1 MKKSHIVTLATIFL
15 LCVAAFFFF
24 TNSPKNNKHIT
35 ARTATTE
42 STIKTETVYPSLN
55 ELKQLQGSDIE
66 VLGKTQITTVL
77 FQNKNMAILTTEN
90 NKEIQLPL
98 IVTDK
103 KNNLFEIPSLTYSKK
118 NLKVGEVFG
127 LAKKDNHY
135 LAYKL

>member
-1 MKKSHIVTLATIFL
+1 M
-15 LCVAAFFFF
+15 
-24 TNSPKNNKHIT
+24 
-35 ARTATTE
+35 
-42 STIKTETVYPSLN
+42 
-55 ELKQLQGSDIE
+55 QGSDIE

>member
-1 MKKSHIVTLATIFL
+1 MKKTHIVTLATIFF

-24 TNSPKNNKHIT
+24 WHSPKNNKQIT
-35 ARTATTE
+35 ASTATTE
-42 STIKTETVYPSLN
+42 NTTKTETVYPSLN

-66 VLGKTQITTVL
+66 ILGKTQITTVL
-77 FQNKNMAILTTEN
+77 FQNKNIAILTTEN

-103 KNNLFEIPSLTYSKK
+103 KNNLFEIPTLAYSKK
-118 NLKVGEVFG
+118 NLKVGEFLG